1 MGRPVAVGSRLS
13 EGGDGG
19 VDDLRCA
26 GAHGL
31 VTDPEAI
38 DHAGTERLEDH
49 VGGLGEAQEG
59 LAPGL
64 ALEIDREAPL
74 APVRIAEIDRVA
86 VLGGPDHARGIAALR
101 ILDLDHVRAV
111 IGHHHRQMRTR
122 QEPGEIQHSDPFE
135 LHGSPPHFRSLSV
148 GADIP
153 RACRPRHSAGAQSQ
167 ALARKWGHVIGRARN
182 VPVWSAPIAHR
193 VAWGTSCKDSRNRS
207 PSISSGGWP
216 ASLLLGI
223 ISGFPWVL
231 IGSSLT
237 LWLTEDGL
245 SRSTIGWAGLIFGV
259 YAFNFL
265 WAPLIDRVRL
275 PWLSQR
281 LGQRRAWI
289 LILQAAVLVCLVLWS
304 ALDPSESLG
313 SVIAV
318 GLAIAVASATQD
330 IAIDALRI
338 EQIGKTEDEAMAA
351 GAAVAVVGWWS
362 GFKLGGIVALETAEG
377 FQNAGIENYWQ
388 ATFLVLGIVVVLCNV
403 GLRFVREAAATERI
417 AAQAEDEERIASRLR
432 MSGPLGRATAWL
444 GGTVVAPLMRF
455 FVKNGVAIAAAV
467 LGFVFLFKIGEAFMG
482 RMSLVFYTEIG
493 FTKSDIALYSKGLGW
508 IVTVAFTVLGGLVA
522 IRIGL
527 VRAMF
532 VSGIAMALTNLMFA
546 LLAWSGK
553 SEVLFA
559 AAVVM
564 DDLTSAFATVTFVA
578 FISMLV
584 DRTYTATQ
592 YALLASLG
600 TAGRTLLAASSGE
613 LVDWLEGDWGF
624 FFVIT
629 ALMVLPSLVCLWAI
643 RAKLRDLLAGARVRL
658 MGKDAEDAPG

>member
-1 MGRPVAVGSRLS
+1 M
-13 EGGDGG
+13 
-19 VDDLRCA
+19 
-26 GAHGL
+26 
-31 VTDPEAI
+31 
-38 DHAGTERLEDH
+38 
-49 VGGLGEAQEG
+49 QG
-59 LAPGL
+59 LAESL
-64 ALEIDREAPL
+64 AVYFERRMA
-74 APVRIAEIDRVA
+74 RI
-86 VLGGPDHARGIAALR
+86 
-101 ILDLDHVRAV
+101 
-111 IGHHHRQMRTR
+111 
-122 QEPGEIQHSDPFE
+122 
-135 LHGSPPHFRSLSV
+135 
-148 GADIP
+148 
-153 RACRPRHSAGAQSQ
+153 
-167 ALARKWGHVIGRARN
+167 
-182 VPVWSAPIAHR
+182 
-193 VAWGTSCKDSRNRS
+193 
-207 PSISSGGWP
+207 
-216 ASLLLGI
+216 LLLGI

-275 PWLSQR
+275 PWLSRR
-281 LGQRRAWI
+281 LGQRRSWI
-289 LILQAAVLVCLVLWS
+289 LVLQAVVLVCLVLWS
-304 ALDPSESLG
+304 ALDPSENLG
-313 SVIAV
+313 SVIAI

-338 EQIGKTEDEAMAA
+338 EQMGKAEGEAMAA

-377 FQNAGIENYWQ
+377 FQSAGIANYWQ
-388 ATFLVLGIVVVLCNV
+388 ATFLVLGVVVVLCNV
-403 GLRFVREAAATERI
+403 GLLFVREAAAVARLT
-417 AAQAEDEERIASRLR
+417 AQAEDEERIAARLR
-432 MSGPLGRATAWL
+432 VTGPLGRAAAWIA
-444 GGTVVAPLMRF
+444 GTVAGPLMRF
-455 FVKNGVAIAAAV
+455 FVKNGVAIAFAV

-508 IVTVAFTVLGGLVA
+508 IVTVGFTLLGGLVA
-522 IRIGL
+522 VRIGL
-527 VRAMF
+527 IRAMF
-532 VSGIAMALTNLMFA
+532 ASGIAMALTNLMFA

-613 LVDWLEGDWGF
+613 LVDWLEGDWGT

-629 ALMVLPSLVCLWAI
+629 TLMVIPSLVCLWAI
-643 RAKLRDLLAGARVRL
+643 RAKLRDLLSGARVRL
-658 MGKDAEDAPG
+658 MGKAVEDTAS